1 MCNHAAINI
10 NFHYKYNEYK
20 PNPEININQ
29 LLKKKQKK
37 TTKKLNFPINSKN
50 PRLDLFSKF

>member
-29 LLKKKQKK
+29 LLKKKQKNK
-37 TTKKLNFPINSKN
+37 IFL
-50 PRLDLFSKF
+50 